1 MRAAYQ
7 PQSAAR
13 ASSLSAVPAGWSTAL
28 HRESLGNSAGRKVQ
42 SPPGGLELPRVQALM
57 DGTGAAGA
65 CAATR
70 KHFRDA
76 QLQQAVIQ
84 S

>member
-1 MRAAYQ
+1 MLFLQDGAQLCTERA
-7 PQSAAR
+7 
-13 ASSLSAVPAGWSTAL
+13 
-28 HRESLGNSAGRKVQ
+28 LGILLGGRSRVHL
-42 SPPGGLELPRVQALM
+42 GGLERAKVQALM